1 MPEEHVEG
9 LVLRDA
15 AGNLYVIP
23 SEVVEQGR
31 VHEESRA
38 KVEAAL
44 DDTTGFVFD
53 SAALASST
61 SFQVLGPV
69 RLPIGTS
76 SSGPFPIPP
85 AGPRRA

>member
-15 AGNLYVIP
+15 AGTLYVIP

-31 VHEESRA
+31 VQEESKA

-53 SAALASST
+53 SAALASS
-61 SFQVLGPV
+61 SGFEILGAV

-76 SSGPFPIPP
+76 SEGGRPIPL
-85 AGPRRA
+85 GPRRT